1 MYNLVEGERVRL
13 VPATDEDAAV
23 EWGYAESYIVPA
35 CLGEYRLENLSG
47 SPCALI
53 AQGQSRLGFSIASAF
68 PANRKRGI
76 CMNRKD
82 SADPESV
89 PSPAPS
95 PSRLMPA
102 APL

>member
-13 VPATDEDAAV
+13 VPAADEDAAV

-53 AQGQSRLGFSIASAF
+53 AARVN
-68 PANRKRGI
+68 PDW
-76 CMNRKD
+76 D
-82 SADPESV
+82 SPLL
-89 PSPAPS
+89 P
-95 PSRLMPA
+95 PSRPTESGEFA
-102 APL
+102 